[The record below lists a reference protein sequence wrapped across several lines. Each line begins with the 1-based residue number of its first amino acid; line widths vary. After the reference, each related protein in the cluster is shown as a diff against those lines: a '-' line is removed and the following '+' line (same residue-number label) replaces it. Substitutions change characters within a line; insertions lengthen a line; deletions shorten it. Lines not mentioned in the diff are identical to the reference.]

1 MRIRLGRLPI
11 VVSAI
16 LNKLTS
22 PHCSF
27 VIFIQLSKTRPE
39 ASPIVLTKDV
49 TTESSPAIDGTVHG
63 AEFRLVRLFIHF
75 SEI

>member
-16 LNKLTS
+16 FNKLTS
-22 PHCSF
+22 YCSF
-27 VIFIQLSKTRPE
+27 VIFTQLSKTCPE

-49 TTESSPAIDGTVHG
+49 TTEYSPAIDGTVHG